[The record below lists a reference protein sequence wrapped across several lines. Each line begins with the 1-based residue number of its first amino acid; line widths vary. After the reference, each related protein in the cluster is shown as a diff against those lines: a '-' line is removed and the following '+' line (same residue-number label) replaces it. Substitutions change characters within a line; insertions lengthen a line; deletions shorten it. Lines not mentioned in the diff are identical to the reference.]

1 MAMNRQ
7 TKRAMAKQGADKPSR
22 PERKSAA
29 ERTATER
36 TGPRQ
41 YLNEVRGE
49 MKKVAW
55 PPKPEIINSSIIVLI
70 GLVVMTALVFGFDW
84 LSVHIVDFIFK

>member
-29 ERTATER
+29 QATQTER

-41 YLNEVRGE
+41 YLSEVRGE

-55 PPKPEIINSSIIVLI
+55 PPKQEIINSSIIVLI